1 MDLLELPTPLP
12 LRATPRGLDI
22 VPRRGALWRI
32 ARADGLVLGYVER
45 VSADEGDADEGDGDG
60 GARYRSKRMI
70 GRAAGFTV
78 LGDFGAPDDAVEALR
93 Y

>member
-1 MDLLELPTPLP
+1 MDLLELPAPLP
-12 LRATPRGLDI
+12 LRVTPRGLDI
-22 VPRRGALWRI
+22 VPRRGALWRV

-45 VSADEGDADEGDGDG
+45 FDDEG
-60 GARYRSKRMI
+60 GARYRSKRMV

-78 LGDFGAPDDAVEALR
+78 IGDFGAPDDAVEALR

>member
-12 LRATPRGLDI
+12 LRATPRGLAI
-22 VPRRGALWRI
+22 VPRRGALWRV

-45 VSADEGDADEGDGDG
+45 VDDVG
-60 GARYRSKRMI
+60 GARYRSKRMV

-78 LGDFGAPDDAVEALR
+78 LGDFAAPDDAVEALR

>member
-1 MDLLELPTPLP
+1 MDLLELPAPLP
-12 LRATPRGLDI
+12 LRVTPRGLAI
-22 VPRRGALWRI
+22 VPRRGALWRV
-32 ARADGLVLGYVER
+32 AREDGLVLGYVER
-45 VSADEGDADEGDGDG
+45 VSADEGGDG

-78 LGDFGAPDDAVEALR
+78 LGDFAAPDDAVEALR